1 MTMHTLPRITG
12 ASTDTAERILTL
24 MADNRERTID
34 DIAVKLK
41 LPRGLVR
48 DCVMALSRHGKSK
61 KLQATNL
68 RDHGEAI
75 SIWRAV

>member
-1 MTMHTLPRITG
+1 MNIPRLTG
-12 ASTDTAERILTL
+12 KSTDPAERILTL

-41 LPRGLVR
+41 LPRSLVR
-48 DCVMALSRHGKSK
+48 DIVMAMSRHGKSR

-75 SIWRAV
+75 SIWRAVQ